1 MSIIINEKEYKDIG
15 IIGRGGFGIV
25 HKLEKDNKYYAFK
38 KIFITYLSKEE
49 VNNYLDEAKILSQF
63 NNEYIVKY
71 YYSFIEKDSYNILME
86 FAGNSN
92 LKQFIIE
99 HKNKNQLI
107 EQNVIID
114 IITQI
119 CLGLKEIH
127 KNKLIHRDL
136 TPENIFINENNKIKI
151 GDFGVSKRLDT
162 TNQFAFTGTGKHHY
176 NAPEVE
182 KGERYNYKADIYSL
196 GCIIYELFTLNEY
209 YLDKLDEKECKI
221 DTDIFDPKWQE
232 LIELLL
238 KRDYNKRPSIEEV
251 YNKYLINNEIMITL
265 EIKEDD
271 IENKIYFF
279 DNWHN
284 HDHLKEMNE
293 LNTKVNIEGIN
304 YEKFFVPKKKG
315 TYNIKIVLNFL
326 MEDCSYMFYR
336 CCNIKSINL
345 SKFNSK
351 NVTNMSYMFCECDN
365 LENINLSSFNTE
377 KVINMRN
384 MFYNCNNL
392 KKIDL
397 FKFNTKNVTNMS
409 HMFYGCYNLKN
420 IDLSSFDTQN
430 VTNMSYMFYKC
441 INLKS
446 IDLSGFNF
454 TNIINLNK
462 MFSNCINLENINLT
476 SYSNVLNEASKLDIF
491 NKCNKLI
498 HNKLPKIFS
507 LN

>member
-1 MSIIINEKEYKDIG
+1 M
-15 IIGRGGFGIV
+15 
-25 HKLEKDNKYYAFK
+25 
-38 KIFITYLSKEE
+38 
-49 VNNYLDEAKILSQF
+49 
-63 NNEYIVKY
+63 
-71 YYSFIEKDSYNILME
+71 
-86 FAGNSN
+86 
-92 LKQFIIE
+92 
-99 HKNKNQLI
+99 
-107 EQNVIID
+107 
-114 IITQI
+114 
-119 CLGLKEIH
+119 KEIH

-251 YNKYLINNEIMITL
+251 YKKYLINNEIMITL

-315 TYNIKIVLNFL
+315 IYN
-326 MEDCSYMFYR
+326 
-336 CCNIKSINL
+336 
-345 SKFNSK
+345 NS
-351 NVTNMSYMFCECDN
+351 S
-365 LENINLSSFNTE
+365 
-377 KVINMRN
+377 
-384 MFYNCNNL
+384 
-392 KKIDL
+392 
-397 FKFNTKNVTNMS
+397 
-409 HMFYGCYNLKN
+409 
-420 IDLSSFDTQN
+420 
-430 VTNMSYMFYKC
+430 
-441 INLKS
+441 
-446 IDLSGFNF
+446 
-454 TNIINLNK
+454 
-462 MFSNCINLENINLT
+462 
-476 SYSNVLNEASKLDIF
+476 
-491 NKCNKLI
+491 
-498 HNKLPKIFS
+498 
-507 LN
+507 